1 MDPKDAVQQLERLFT
16 YDEWANR
23 EVLANLTQAA
33 GGTVTLGPNARAL
46 RLLNHVV
53 GAELLWLA
61 RLERRKP
68 QNAVWPEFTL
78 AQCAEHMKQL
88 PRQWQDYFAD
98 IEPADLAS
106 KIAYVNSKGE
116 KHESTIGDVLTHVA
130 LHSSYH
136 RGQIAADVRASGR
149 DPACTD
155 YIHCTRMGL
164 I

>member
-1 MDPKDAVQQLERLFT
+1 MDAVQQLERLFT

-23 EVLANLTQAA
+23 EVLANLAQAERA
-33 GGTVTLGPNARAL
+33 AAPDARAL

-68 QNAVWPEFTL
+68 PIAVWPEL
-78 AQCAEHMKQL
+78 SLSQCAEHVKQL

-98 IEPADLAS
+98 IEPADLAT
-106 KIAYVNSKGE
+106 KIEYVNSKGE
-116 KHESTIGDVLTHVA
+116 KHASTIGDVLTHVA
-130 LHSSYH
+130 LHSAYH

-149 DPACTD
+149 EPAYTD
-155 YIHCTRMGL
+155 FIHCTRMGL